1 MQFLCL
7 LVKNLNSGCGVA
19 CISLGINFVSVPIMV
34 YIYFFFLLFLFS
46 ISVNRSFI
54 RFRGNTPGHVFLDFL
69 HYSIGNV
76 VFVFEVAVC
85 VVWGRW
91 NAGGEYCVCV
101 CGCYILGCN
110 ELLGLV
116 SMGILNT
123 TLFRFFYF
131 YFYYQL
137 FLMLFYWWLLHLLVT
152 FSNNYW

>member
-85 VVWGRW
+85 VVWGGGGGGGMR
-91 NAGGEYCVCV
+91 AGNIAVAFVGV
-101 CGCYILGCN
+101 I
-110 ELLGLV
+110 
-116 SMGILNT
+116 
-123 TLFRFFYF
+123 
-131 YFYYQL
+131 
-137 FLMLFYWWLLHLLVT
+137 YWDAM
-152 FSNNYW
+152 SC